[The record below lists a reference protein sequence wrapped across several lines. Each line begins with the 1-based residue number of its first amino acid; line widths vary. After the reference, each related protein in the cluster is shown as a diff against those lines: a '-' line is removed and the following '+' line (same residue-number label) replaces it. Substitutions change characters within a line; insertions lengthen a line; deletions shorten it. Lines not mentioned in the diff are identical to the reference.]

1 MFILGLKVIIFN
13 NMTIHI
19 PDISKQV
26 YKEDL
31 FNVLENQ
38 YSTMGPLWVTSQM
51 EWMNGVYGCF
61 KNHDKFLI
69 VIYLINKTLD
79 FYSKSFVKLTY
90 DEFYQKDIV
99 EIGKFSIAEIANE
112 LNIPKESARRK
123 INELQALGV
132 IKKFKKKII
141 IDRSSFVY
149 VKPVN
154 TVQRISRFL
163 STLSSV
169 CVKEKIFKKNITSQ
183 HLEATIKANFSYI
196 WKIYYD
202 MQIPMM
208 LNYKKVFKD
217 LETFHIFGTCVVNQH
232 LHSKKLNQNNMGRED
247 FFKTITTS
255 KIQGLNAM
263 SISDITGIPR
273 ATAIRKLN
281 GLIKKKNLIIDEKKL
296 YRLTG
301 NFARSLTPEQKNVL
315 DQLANFSMKIF
326 NFSQL

>member
-1 MFILGLKVIIFN
+1 MFILGLKVIVSSI
-13 NMTIHI
+13 MTIHI

-26 YKEDL
+26 YKENL
-31 FNVLENQ
+31 VNLLENQ

-51 EWMNGVYGCF
+51 EWMNGIYSSF

-79 FYSKSFVKLTY
+79 FYSKSFVKLTF
-90 DEFYQKDIV
+90 DEFYHQDIV
-99 EIGKFSIAEIANE
+99 EISKFNISEIANE

-123 INELQALGV
+123 VNELRALGV

-141 IDRSSFVY
+141 IDRAAFFY

-154 TVQRISRFL
+154 TIRRISRFL
-163 STLSSV
+163 STLSNV
-169 CVKEKIFKKNITSQ
+169 CEKEKILKKKITSQ
-183 HLEATIKANFSYI
+183 HLEGIIKDNFSYI

-208 LNYKKVFKD
+208 LTYKKVFKD

-232 LHSKKLNQNNMGRED
+232 LHSKKFNRRNMSRED
-247 FFKTITTS
+247 FIKTIMLS

-273 ATAIRKLN
+273 ATVIRKLN
-281 GLIKKKNLIIDEKKL
+281 GLIKEKHLLIDQKKL
-296 YRLTG
+296 YRLMDDFTY
-301 NFARSLTPEQKNVL
+301 SLKPTQKIVL
-315 DQLANFSMKIF
+315 EQLANFSTKIF

>member
-1 MFILGLKVIIFN
+1 MQ
-13 NMTIHI
+13 TII
-19 PDISKQV
+19 PDISKQI
-26 YKEDL
+26 YKEEL
-31 FNVLENQ
+31 LNVLEGK
-38 YSTMGPLWVTSQM
+38 YSTLGPLWVNYQM
-51 EWMNGVYGCF
+51 EWMNGIYSSF

-69 VIYLINKTLD
+69 VIFLLKKTLN
-79 FYSKSFVKLTY
+79 FYSRNFVMLSY
-90 DEFYQKDIV
+90 DQFYQRDTV
-99 EIGKFSIAEIANE
+99 EIEKFNISEISKE

-123 INELQALGV
+123 INELEDLGI
-132 IKKFKKKII
+132 IKKSRKKLIL
-141 IDRSSFVY
+141 DRSSFVHIR
-149 VKPVN
+149 PSN
-154 TVQRISRFL
+154 TIKRMARFL
-163 STLSSV
+163 TALSKFCERENLMS
-169 CVKEKIFKKNITSQ
+169 KEITSGN
-183 HLEATIKANFSYI
+183 LEIIIKNNFSYI

-296 YRLTG
+296 YRLTS